1 MGAPCAVEG
10 SGQSSQSQDGNA
22 AQISSAA
29 DSSLTGIRG
38 LPVNNRGSDSG
49 QLAPVQSAHSSSI
62 TPFLSVSRLRGPN
75 SQTGS
80 G

>member
-1 MGAPCAVEG
+1 MEG
-10 SGQSSQSQDGNA
+10 SGQSGQSRDGAA

-49 QLAPVQSAHSSSI
+49 QLAILQSAHSSSI
-62 TPFLSVSRLRGPN
+62 TPFPSVPLPGAKFSD
-75 SQTGS
+75 TF
-80 G
+80 